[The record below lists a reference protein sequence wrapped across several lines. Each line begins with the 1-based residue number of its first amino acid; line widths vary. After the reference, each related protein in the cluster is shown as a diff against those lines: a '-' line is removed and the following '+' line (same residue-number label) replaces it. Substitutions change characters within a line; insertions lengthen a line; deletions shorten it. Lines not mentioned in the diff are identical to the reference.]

1 MIGAL
6 NFAPV
11 MTYKKNT
18 LKIHTMN
25 TQFFANYG
33 ANFSDLITQ
42 FNGLDKN
49 YACPF
54 LALEKLTGKK
64 LHERD
69 VETFQYD
76 FLHEL
81 SGEKIKLKNKLY
93 LDITKDIFLPL
104 SINLSKNYKPK
115 NPIKNKG
122 FLSLKNIVGNDELR
136 PISQGVFLNK
146 GDMVATDAH
155 KLVILTGQ
163 NSFETLY
170 DISDIHMRTLMKFK
184 GLYEA
189 KNETD
194 TFINNLN
201 LEGLDNKLVNFNTGQ
216 LIEDKYYNY
225 PAVIPQYKQ
234 EYENRY
240 ECSVETIL
248 FKIEKA
254 MNTAANF
261 SKNQKNLVFGFDKKN
276 GKTTAVNIKLL
287 ADTIYCLAAN
297 CNGNMKFYVSDENN
311 RAICIETD
319 NGHFA
324 LVMPVVR
331 KNDGYDAHIFVGGIH
346 TYSV

>member
-1 MIGAL
+1 
-6 NFAPV
+6 
-11 MTYKKNT
+11 
-18 LKIHTMN
+18 MN

-42 FNGLDKN
+42 FNGLEKN

-54 LALEKLTGKK
+54 VALEKLTGKK
-64 LHERD
+64 VHERD
-69 VETFQYD
+69 IENFQYD

-81 SGEKIKLKNKLY
+81 SGENIKLKNKVY
-93 LDITKDIFLPL
+93 IENTKDIFLPL
-104 SINLSKNYKPK
+104 SINLSKNYKAK

-122 FLSLKNIVGNDELR
+122 FFSLKNIVGNDKLR
-136 PISQGVFLNK
+136 PTSQGVYFTN
-146 GDMVATDAH
+146 GDLVATDCH

-163 NSFETLY
+163 NLHQSLTDISNVHIGNLIKFMSLY
-170 DISDIHMRTLMKFK
+170 DAKKGSDAYIENLANDKLEK
-184 GLYEA
+184 KL
-189 KNETD
+189 
-194 TFINNLN
+194 IN
-201 LEGLDNKLVNFNTGQ
+201 FYTGQ
-216 LIEDKYYNY
+216 LMEEKYFNY
-225 PAVIPQYKQ
+225 PAIIPNYKQ

-254 MNTAANF
+254 MNHAANF
-261 SKNQKNLVFGFDKKN
+261 SKNQKNLVFGFDKKC

-287 ADTIYCLAAN
+287 SDAVYCLAAN
-297 CNGNMKFYVSDENN
+297 CTGKMKFYVSDENN

-324 LVMPVVR
+324 LVMPMVR
-331 KNDGYDAHIFVGGIH
+331 NNNDGSDAHIFVGGVH